1 MIPIKS
7 AREIDKMRVACRT
20 ASDVL
25 DRVSELIRPGIST
38 KEIDQAAAD
47 LMQDAGVR
55 SAFLG
60 YRLGHRVFPG
70 NICISL
76 NDEIVHGIGSQ
87 RRIQYGDIV
96 KLDIGVVQDGWV
108 GDTAATIPV
117 GMIDERIEKLLAVTQ
132 SALQR
137 AIGFAR
143 ADQRLGDLCAA
154 IEDEAIRNHFSVV
167 REFVGHGVGR
177 KLHEEPQVPNYG
189 KRGSGPR
196 LKTRHDARDRADD
209 QSGRRRRAAAG
220 GWLDGL
226 HLRRFA
232 FGPFRT
238 HGFDYQR
245 RTRDPDMARKDAIEV
260 EGTVVEL
267 LPNTMFRVELPN
279 GHRVLAHISGKMR
292 MHFIRILP
300 GDKVMLEVSPYD
312 LSKGRITFR
321 HR

>member
-7 AREIDKMRVACRT
+7 VREIEKMRQACRT
-20 ASDVL
+20 ASEVL
-25 DRVSELIRPGIST
+25 DRVSEIIRPGVST

-47 LMQDAGVR
+47 LMAEAGVR

-87 RRIQYGDIV
+87 RRVQYGDIV

-108 GDTAATIPV
+108 GDTAATIAV
-117 GMIDERIEKLLAVTQ
+117 GMIDERIERLLEVTQ

-137 AIGFAR
+137 AIGHAY
-143 ADQRLGDLCAA
+143 AGARLGDLCAA
-154 IEDEAIRNHFSVV
+154 IEELAVRHHFSVV

-196 LKTRHDARDRADD
+196 LKPGMTLAIEPMVNLGSPDVRLLDD
-209 QSGRRRRAAAG
+209 
-220 GWLDGL
+220 GWTVCTADGL
-226 HLRRFA
+226 PSAHFEHTVLITKDEPEILTWRAKTQLR
-232 FGPFRT
+232 
-238 HGFDYQR
+238 
-245 RTRDPDMARKDAIEV
+245 
-260 EGTVVEL
+260 
-267 LPNTMFRVELPN
+267 
-279 GHRVLAHISGKMR
+279 
-292 MHFIRILP
+292 
-300 GDKVMLEVSPYD
+300 
-312 LSKGRITFR
+312 
-321 HR
+321 